1 MLDKDIAAVLAAEID
16 NRTLML
22 QVNGLLTRHKGMTD
36 RILDQDI
43 ADSGILIYRCPWL
56 FAFTASFQA
65 TDQQSVREKDE
76 YGEDDK
82 T

>member
-1 MLDKDIAAVLAAEID
+1 
-16 NRTLML
+16 ML
-22 QVNGLLTRHKGMTD
+22 QVDSLLTRHKGMAD

-43 ADSGILIYRCPWL
+43 AYGSILVHRCPR
-56 FAFTASFQA
+56 FFDFTASFQA
-65 TDQQSVREKDE
+65 TDQQSVSEKDE